1 MENLTNQQQDIRVF
15 NQETV
20 LVLPKANFQ
29 KQEKLTGTLIKNLKK
44 ENEHQMM
51 VKKAV

>member
-1 MENLTNQQQDIRVF
+1 MENFTNQQQEIPVF

-20 LVLPKANFQ
+20 LVLPKAHYQ
-29 KQEKLTGTLIKNLKK
+29 KQEKLTGTLVKNLKK
-44 ENEHQMM
+44 ENEHQIM